1 MSKRNRNAK
10 SAPVSPVVEQAEHA
24 LAVELAAP
32 VEQAAPVAAPV
43 AAPKVKTARY
53 VSGRFAPAQ
62 VVRLI
67 STTNHKR
74 GKSHARF
81 GLHFGLGDQYTVA
94 QYVQASVDAG
104 NKAALAHDDLR
115 WDAAHGFI
123 TVEAPAPKAE

>member
-1 MSKRNRNAK
+1 MSRKNRNAK
-10 SAPVSPVVEQAEHA
+10 SAPVET
-24 LAVELAAP
+24 AP
-32 VEQAAPVAAPV
+32 VAPVAAPV
-43 AAPKVKTARY
+43 ETAPVTPVAAPVKVKAARY

-67 STTNHKR
+67 SATNHKR

-81 GLHFGLGDQYTVA
+81 ALHFGLGAQYTVA
-94 QYVQASVDAG
+94 QYVQASVEAG

-123 TVEAPAPKAE
+123 VVEAPAAPVVE